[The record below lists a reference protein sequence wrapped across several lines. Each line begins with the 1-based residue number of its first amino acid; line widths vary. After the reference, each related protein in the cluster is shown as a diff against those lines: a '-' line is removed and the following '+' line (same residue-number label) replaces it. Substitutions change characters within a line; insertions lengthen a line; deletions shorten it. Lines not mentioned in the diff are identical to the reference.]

1 MLLFLNKDNVM
12 LGHKNFIQ
20 EMKKNQKL
28 PTVETNNIQ
37 LVSTY

>member
-20 EMKKNQKL
+20 EMKKNQTPNGRNK
-28 PTVETNNIQ
+28 
-37 LVSTY
+37 